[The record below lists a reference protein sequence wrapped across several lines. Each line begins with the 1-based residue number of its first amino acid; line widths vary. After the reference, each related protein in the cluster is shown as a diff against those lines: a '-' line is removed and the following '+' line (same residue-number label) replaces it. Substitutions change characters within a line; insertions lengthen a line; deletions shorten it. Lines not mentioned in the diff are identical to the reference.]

1 MRVDNDFLKVYYFYR
16 KKARYNM
23 DIDFFKK
30 EKVAKMKEKN
40 SDAVSALN
48 VVINKI
54 MLATIEKRAKNESLN
69 EGDIL
74 SLLQKTEKELL
85 EERSG
90 YEKAGANYVD
100 KVKSLDV
107 QIATIQ
113 SYLPKLMTKE
123 EIKEVILSLEDKSV
137 PSVMRHFKA
146 NYNGKCDMKE
156 VNEVLRSL

>member
-1 MRVDNDFLKVYYFYR
+1 
-16 KKARYNM
+16 M

-30 EKVAKMKEKN
+30 EKIVKMKEKN

-54 MLATIEKRAKNESLN
+54 MLATIEKRAKNENLN

-74 SLLQKTEKELL
+74 SILQKTEKELI
-85 EERSG
+85 EEKSG
-90 YEKAGANYVD
+90 YEKAGANYAD
-100 KVKSLDV
+100 KVKGLEV
-107 QIATIQ
+107 QIATVK
-113 SYLPKLMTKE
+113 SYLPSLMSAE
-123 EIKEVILSLEDKSV
+123 EIKQVILSLDDKSV

-146 NYNGKCDMKE
+146 NYNGKCDMKT

>member
-1 MRVDNDFLKVYYFYR
+1 
-16 KKARYNM
+16 M

-30 EKVAKMKEKN
+30 EKIVKMKEKN

-69 EGDIL
+69 EGDVL
-74 SLLQKTEKELL
+74 SILQKTEKELI
-85 EERSG
+85 EEKSG
-90 YEKAGANYVD
+90 YEKAGANYAD
-100 KVKSLDV
+100 KVKALEA
-107 QIATIQ
+107 QIATVK
-113 SYLPKLMTKE
+113 SYLPSLMSAE
-123 EIKEVILSLEDKSV
+123 EIKNVILSLEDKSV

-146 NYNGKCDMKE
+146 NYNGKCDMKT